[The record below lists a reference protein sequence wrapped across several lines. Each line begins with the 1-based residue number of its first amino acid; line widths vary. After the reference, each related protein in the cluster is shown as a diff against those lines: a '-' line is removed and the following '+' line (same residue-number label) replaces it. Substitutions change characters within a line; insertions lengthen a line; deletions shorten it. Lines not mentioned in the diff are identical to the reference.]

1 MNRARLLA
9 VVAAVGGVVLTAGC
23 SNSLLIPASGPNAM
37 VVRSGAA
44 WNGPPYGFVVLSPQ
58 VVQILEEWG
67 PRSLS
72 ATFGDRRPPPEI
84 KFGIGDIVS
93 VTVFEA
99 AAGGLF
105 IPAEAGVRPGN
116 FVQLPN
122 QPVDNRGNLT
132 VPYAGLVP
140 TAGKNPEEVSKE
152 IVNRIKDRAIEP
164 QVEVA
169 LVTANSS
176 LITVIGEINSST
188 TASPTGRIQAQ
199 PAGERILDV
208 LSRAGGLK
216 DQGQDTWVVL
226 DRQGRRAAVPFGSLI
241 YEPGNNI
248 WAWPGDTIY
257 LYKEPQSFLAF
268 GATGIQGQFPFST
281 GGFANSSAWR
291 MTLAEGVAASS
302 GLTDAQ
308 ADPGSVFLYR
318 REPRELAEKL
328 GVDCSKMDGPTVP
341 VVYSTS
347 FADPAGYFL
356 ATRVQMHNKDVIF
369 VANAQ
374 SVDITKFA
382 NFLNTLLS
390 VPNNAVGLANG
401 IQTNRILFATPPH
414 AAAVAVPLGGATGGG
429 TAAGTAAGTAG
440 GTTSDIRLKHDIVLL
455 GRLANGLG
463 FYRFSYNGSNK
474 IYVGVMAQEVEAVM
488 PQAVVRGRDG
498 YLRVYYE
505 QLGLRLQSWSEWLAE
520 GGNIPT
526 TMRP

>member
-9 VVAAVGGVVLTAGC
+9 IVAAVGGVVLTAGC

-116 FVQLPN
+116 YVTLPN

-188 TASPTGRIQAQ
+188 TASPTGRIPAQ

-208 LSRAGGLK
+208 ISRAGGLK

-226 DRQGRRAAVPFGSLI
+226 DRHGRRAAAPFGSLV

-257 LYKEPQSFLAF
+257 LYKEPQTFLAF
-268 GATGIQGQFPFST
+268 GAMGIQGQFPFSAGT
-281 GGFANSSAWR
+281 ASSAWR
-291 MTLAEGVAASS
+291 MTLAEGVAASG
-302 GLTDAQ
+302 GLLDLQ

-347 FADPAGYFL
+347 FADPAGFFL
-356 ATRVQMHNKDVIF
+356 ATRLQMHNKDVIF

-374 SVDITKFA
+374 SVDVTKFA
-382 NFLNTLLS
+382 NFLNTLIS
-390 VPNNAVGLANG
+390 VPNNAASLANA
-401 IQTNRILFATPPH
+401 IQTNRILFATPAH
-414 AAAVAVPLGGATGGG
+414 AGVVATTTTVTTPAA
-429 TAAGTAAGTAG
+429 
-440 GTTSDIRLKHDIVLL
+440 TT
-455 GRLANGLG
+455 
-463 FYRFSYNGSNK
+463 
-474 IYVGVMAQEVEAVM
+474 
-488 PQAVVRGRDG
+488 P
-498 YLRVYYE
+498 
-505 QLGLRLQSWSEWLAE
+505 
-520 GGNIPT
+520 
-526 TMRP
+526 

>member
-1 MNRARLLA
+1 MPRHGELIRLSDMSGARVFA
-9 VVAAVGGVVLTAGC
+9 IVAAIGVVMLTAGC
-23 SNSLLIPASGPNAM
+23 DTLLIPASGPNSL

-44 WNGPPYGFVVLSPQ
+44 WHGPPYGLVTLSPQ
-58 VVQILEEWG
+58 VIQILDEYG

-72 ATFGDRRPPPEI
+72 GTFGDRRPPPEI
-84 KFGIGDIVS
+84 KFGIGDVIS

-116 FVQLPN
+116 FVILPN
-122 QPVDNRGNLT
+122 QPVDSRGNLT

-140 TAGKNPEEVSKE
+140 TAGKSAEEVSKE

-169 LVTANSS
+169 LVSQNTS

-188 TASPTGRIQAQ
+188 TASPTGRIAAQ

-208 LSRAGGLK
+208 ISRAGGLK

-226 DRQGRRAAVPFGSLI
+226 ERRGRRAAVPFGSLI

-248 WAWPGDTIY
+248 WAWPGDTLY
-257 LYKEPQSFLAF
+257 LYKEPQTFLAF
-268 GATGIQGQFPFST
+268 GASGLQGQFPFSA
-281 GGFANSSAWR
+281 GAASSAWR
-291 MTLAEGVAASS
+291 MTLAEAVAAAG
-302 GLTDAQ
+302 GLLDLT

-356 ATRVQMHNKDVIF
+356 ATRLQMHNKDVIF

-382 NFLNTLLS
+382 NFLNTLIS
-390 VPNNAVGLANG
+390 VPTNVVSMGNTF
-401 IQTNRILFATPPH
+401 QTNRILFATPAH
-414 AAAVAVPLGGATGGG
+414 AGVVTTTTVVTTPAA
-429 TAAGTAAGTAG
+429 
-440 GTTSDIRLKHDIVLL
+440 TT
-455 GRLANGLG
+455 
-463 FYRFSYNGSNK
+463 
-474 IYVGVMAQEVEAVM
+474 
-488 PQAVVRGRDG
+488 P
-498 YLRVYYE
+498 
-505 QLGLRLQSWSEWLAE
+505 
-520 GGNIPT
+520 
-526 TMRP
+526 